1 MQDQKKDNTKEG
13 TRTSTLSKGRE
24 RFLAHVIEHGF
35 EVGRRSPEDFVRHFP
50 PTLIMEGLKDQP
62 KLRANILVAATGMK
76 EKVAIKKTWESC
88 ADDLQIA
95 LDEGETDASSVMRVF
110 QMDDRVRYLDAKL
123 LWTYV
128 IEGEFWKISPSRQK
142 EYAAAKSHMAFM
154 LARALEYKLVTHA
167 DIVEGITVEELAS
180 RLPKSELGKIIKGA
194 LDCGKRNAPFTET
207 DLLGSMPPD
216 VLVNYMPLFQV
227 WDAIIETKIA
237 FEHGYAVKKK
247 GDKPDSSDHGSGLGG
262 GGSASTGNASNPA
275 AASPAAAAAA
285 GGATP
290 TMMSASSS
298 VTASSASASSVT
310 ASPVTASPVTAS
322 AGGASNDDD
331 SSPSTTDDDFGAFA
345 PPTSRTQ
352 TEKVSAKDMK
362 DAKDFKDAKEK
373 GAKGAGRTK
382 ETQPSPVAAAAPA
395 GGKPVED
402 PSTWSQEFDEDTEF
416 VDAADLLDEE
426 PTINSKGGLGKE
438 SVV

>member
-1 MQDQKKDNTKEG
+1 MQDQKKDITKEVTG

-35 EVGRRSPEDFVRHFP
+35 EFGRRSPEDFVRHFP

-62 KLRANILVAATGMK
+62 KLRANILVAATGVK
-76 EKVAIKKTWESC
+76 EKVAIKKSWESC

-95 LDEGETDASSVMRVF
+95 LDEAETDASAVMKVF
-110 QMDDRVRYLDAKL
+110 HMDDRVRYLDAKL
-123 LWTYV
+123 LWSYV
-128 IEGEFWKISPSRQK
+128 TEGEFWKISPSRQK

-154 LARALEYKLVTHA
+154 LGRALDDKLVTHA

-227 WDAIIETKIA
+227 WDSIIETKIA
-237 FEHGYAVKKK
+237 FEHGYASKKK
-247 GDKPDSSDHGSGLGG
+247 GEKQDSGDHPSATNNALGGSSLGGSNLAAGGLGG
-262 GGSASTGNASNPA
+262 SSLG
-275 AASPAAAAAA
+275 
-285 GGATP
+285 GGASGMLATAGA
-290 TMMSASSS
+290 TASSS
-298 VTASSASASSVT
+298 
-310 ASPVTASPVTAS
+310 
-322 AGGASNDDD
+322 GDDD
-331 SSPSTTDDDFGAFA
+331 SPATATDDEFGAFA

-362 DAKDFKDAKEK
+362 DAKDAKDGKDAKSGTGK
-373 GAKGAGRTK
+373 GGSRPKT
-382 ETQPSPVAAAAPA
+382 PPPPLPPA
-395 GGKPVED
+395 GAKPVED

-426 PTINSKGGLGKE
+426 PTINSKGGLGGKE

>member
-1 MQDQKKDNTKEG
+1 MQDQKKEITKEG

-50 PTLIMEGLKDQP
+50 PTLIMEGLRDQA
-62 KLRANILVAATGMK
+62 KLRANILVAATGVK
-76 EKVAIKKTWESC
+76 EKVAIKKSWESC

-95 LDEGETDASSVMRVF
+95 LDEGETDATSVMKVF
-110 QMDDRVRYLDAKL
+110 VMDDRVRYLDAKL
-123 LWTYV
+123 LWAYV
-128 IEGEFWKISPSRQK
+128 TEGEFWKISPSRQK

-154 LARALEYKLVTHA
+154 LARALDDKLVTHA

-227 WDAIIETKIA
+227 WDSIIETKIA
-237 FEHGYAVKKK
+237 FEHGYAMKRK
-247 GDKPDSSDHGSGLGG
+247 GDKVDTADHPSATNNTLASSNVGGSSLGGAAGLG
-262 GGSASTGNASNPA
+262 
-275 AASPAAAAAA
+275 A
-285 GGATP
+285 GGAATA
-290 TMMSASSS
+290 TGGAGLAASGG
-298 VTASSASASSVT
+298 ASASASV
-310 ASPVTASPVTAS
+310 
-322 AGGASNDDD
+322 SNDDD
-331 SSPSTTDDDFGAFA
+331 SPATSNDDDFGAFA

-362 DAKDFKDAKEK
+362 DAKDFKDSKDKTA
-373 GAKGAGRTK
+373 AKGSRPKT
-382 ETQPSPVAAAAPA
+382 PPPPVPPA
-395 GGKPVED
+395 GVAKPVED

-426 PTINSKGGLGKE
+426 PTINSKGGLGGKE

>member
-1 MQDQKKDNTKEG
+1 MQDLKKDTNKEG
-13 TRTSTLSKGRE
+13 TRSSNLSKGRE

-62 KLRANILVAATGMK
+62 KLRADILVLATGLK
-76 EKVAIKKTWESC
+76 EKVALKKSWESC

-95 LDEGETDASSVMRVF
+95 LDEGECDPAAIMKVF
-110 QMDDRVRYLDAKL
+110 QLDERVRYLDHKA
-123 LWTYV
+123 LWSYV
-128 IEGEFWKISPSRQK
+128 TEGEFWKISPSRQK

-154 LARALEYKLVTHA
+154 LARALEDKLVTHA

-227 WDAIIETKIA
+227 WDSIIETKIA
-237 FEHGYAVKKK
+237 VEHGYAAKKK
-247 GDKPDSSDHGSGLGG
+247 SDKADVASLDHSLS
-262 GGSASTGNASNPA
+262 SASFAATS
-275 AASPAAAAAA
+275 AASP
-285 GGATP
+285 
-290 TMMSASSS
+290 
-298 VTASSASASSVT
+298 
-310 ASPVTASPVTAS
+310 
-322 AGGASNDDD
+322 
-331 SSPSTTDDDFGAFA
+331 SSPQAATFPLDEEPA
-345 PPTSRTQ
+345 PPTASGNELSALDAQARG
-352 TEKVSAKDMK
+352 VSDKSSKDLN
-362 DAKDFKDAKEK
+362 FKDLKDSKTSKSRPKTPPPPLPPVGVAK
-373 GAKGAGRTK
+373 A
-382 ETQPSPVAAAAPA
+382 
-395 GGKPVED
+395 VED

-426 PTINSKGGLGKE
+426 PTINSKMGVSGKE
-438 SVV
+438 TAI

>member
-1 MQDQKKDNTKEG
+1 MQDQKKDITKEG

-50 PTLIMEGLKDQP
+50 PTLIMEGLRDQP
-62 KLRANILVAATGMK
+62 KLRANILVAATGVK
-76 EKVAIKKTWESC
+76 EKVAIKKSWESC

-95 LDEGETDASSVMRVF
+95 LDEGETDATMVMKVF
-110 QMDDRVRYLDAKL
+110 VMDDRVRYLDAKL
-123 LWTYV
+123 LWSYV
-128 IEGEFWKISPSRQK
+128 TEGEFWKISPSRQK

-154 LARALEYKLVTHA
+154 LARALEDKLVTHA

-227 WDAIIETKIA
+227 WDSIIETKIA
-237 FEHGYAVKKK
+237 FEHGYAMKRK
-247 GDKPDSSDHGSGLGG
+247 GDKVDTGDHPSATNNTLSSGSSVGG
-262 GGSASTGNASNPA
+262 AAAPA
-275 AASPAAAAAA
+275 ATGTSNAGLAASA
-285 GGATP
+285 GA
-290 TMMSASSS
+290 
-298 VTASSASASSVT
+298 SASASV
-310 ASPVTASPVTAS
+310 
-322 AGGASNDDD
+322 SNDDD
-331 SSPSTTDDDFGAFA
+331 SPATSNDDDFGAFA

-362 DAKDFKDAKEK
+362 DAKDFKDTKDSKDKTA
-373 GAKGAGRTK
+373 AKGGSRPKT
-382 ETQPSPVAAAAPA
+382 PPPPIPPA
-395 GGKPVED
+395 GVAKPVED

-426 PTINSKGGLGKE
+426 PTINSKGGLGGKE

>member
-1 MQDQKKDNTKEG
+1 MQDQKKDITKEG
-13 TRTSTLSKGRE
+13 PRTSTLSKGRE

-50 PTLIMEGLKDQP
+50 PTLIMEGLRDQP
-62 KLRANILVAATGMK
+62 KLRANILVAATGVK
-76 EKVAIKKTWESC
+76 EKVAIKKSWESC

-95 LDEGETDASSVMRVF
+95 LDEGETDASLVMKVF
-110 QMDDRVRYLDAKL
+110 VMDDRVRYLDAKL
-123 LWTYV
+123 LWSYV
-128 IEGEFWKISPSRQK
+128 TEGEFWKISPSRQK

-154 LARALEYKLVTHA
+154 LARALEDKLVTHA

-227 WDAIIETKIA
+227 WDSIIETKIA
-237 FEHGYAVKKK
+237 FEHGYAPKKK
-247 GDKPDSSDHGSGLGG
+247 GEKVDTGDHPSATNNTLGSNLGG
-262 GGSASTGNASNPA
+262 SNLGGPPAGLAAAGTPTTGTSSAGLSAST
-275 AASPAAAAAA
+275 
-285 GGATP
+285 
-290 TMMSASSS
+290 
-298 VTASSASASSVT
+298 SASAS
-310 ASPVTASPVTAS
+310 AS
-322 AGGASNDDD
+322 AINNDED
-331 SSPSTTDDDFGAFA
+331 SPATANDDDFGAFA

-362 DAKDFKDAKEK
+362 DAKDFKDNKDKAA
-373 GAKGAGRTK
+373 AKGSRPKT
-382 ETQPSPVAAAAPA
+382 PPPPPMPPA
-395 GGKPVED
+395 GVAKPVED

-426 PTINSKGGLGKE
+426 PTINSKSGLGGKE
-438 SVV
+438 STI